1 MDASTPEAQPTPAP
15 VPAAPLWP
23 SAPPVGPPAGN
34 PRPEHDPV
42 AASWPSAPPVGGA
55 AVAAPYDPGAGP
67 TDDWAFA
74 DESDEPDLP
83 QSLWQKM
90 KADPE
95 YAPEHLV
102 LEAIIRLGPQARVWA
117 DRVQARYP
125 GIPADT
131 VASIAAR
138 RFTTHARL
146 SGAAAG
152 ATGLPGAII
161 DVGVLAWTQARM
173 VLHIAAA
180 YGVDPTDP
188 ERATDLLVLQN
199 VHKVT
204 QTAHAALAVARGHEQ
219 AGALIGKAASA
230 PMAQVLIRLGLKL
243 AQMAGVKAA
252 KKMFAKM
259 VPGASIILGTWANS
273 SSTKDL
279 ARRTVVLYRKN
290 LAYPY
295 QLPPGPPA

>member
-1 MDASTPEAQPTPAP
+1 MDASTPQAQPTPAAE
-15 VPAAPLWP
+15 PAAPLWP
-23 SAPPVGPPAGN
+23 SAPPVGPPMSPPG
-34 PRPEHDPV
+34 PDPV
-42 AASWPSAPPVGGA
+42 AGSWPSAPPVGGP
-55 AVAAPYDPGAGP
+55 AVAAPEDPAAGP
-67 TDDWAFA
+67 TEEWAFA
-74 DESDEPDLP
+74 EESDDPELPP

-102 LEAIIRLGPQARVWA
+102 LEAITRLGPPAQVWA
-117 DRVQARYP
+117 DRVRGRYP

-152 ATGLPGAII
+152 ATGLPGALI

-180 YGVDPTDP
+180 YGADPTDP

-204 QTAHAALAVARGHEQ
+204 QTARTALAVARGHEQ
-219 AGALIGKAASA
+219 AGALFGKAASA
-230 PMAQVLIRLGLKL
+230 PKAQVLILLGLKL

-259 VPGASIILGTWANS
+259 VPGASIILGTWANA

-279 ARRTVVLYRKN
+279 AKRTMVLYRKN
-290 LAYPY
+290 QVYPY
-295 QLPPGPPA
+295 QLPPAPPA